1 MQTEKLWTRN
11 FVMATLSGL
20 FSALVFYITMT
31 TLALYAQR
39 VYGATASISGL
50 TASIFVIG
58 SVLGRLF
65 CGRMLESIGRKRL
78 LLTSN
83 ALFIMFGAL
92 YLVPM
97 PLAVFL
103 AVRTLHGLA
112 FGTVH
117 SALSTIV
124 VSYIPK
130 TRLGEGIGF
139 FSLNFVIATALGPFV
154 GMTISRSLSYTA
166 LFVFCTILSSIGFA
180 LAISMK
186 ISPEN
191 HRRTTNDIIEK
202 SALPLAIVIL
212 LLSLCY
218 TGVTTFL
225 EAYTESRGLAA
236 AAPVFFIVYAAFI
249 LACRPLAGKFLDK
262 KGDNAV
268 MIPTISFFGI
278 SLVVLAFSDTW
289 LLFMTAAFLMAL
301 GYGNVLNMGQ
311 AVAVKS
317 ATPERIALA
326 TSTYFMFSDT
336 GMGLGPFLV
345 GFVVAAQSY
354 GGAYLSEAVICA
366 AALVFYLLLN
376 GLKRPEYI

>member
-1 MQTEKLWTRN
+1 MATEKLWTRN

-39 VYGATASISGL
+39 VYDAGASLSGL

-58 SVLGRLF
+58 SVIGRMF
-65 CGRMLESIGRKRL
+65 CGRTLERIGRKRL
-78 LLTSN
+78 LLSAN
-83 ALFIMFGAL
+83 GLFILLSAL

-97 PLAVFL
+97 PLAAFL
-103 AVRTLHGLA
+103 ALRTVHGFA
-112 FGTVH
+112 FGVVH

-130 TRLGEGIGF
+130 ARLGEGIGF

-154 GMTISRSLSYTA
+154 GMTVSRAFSYTA
-166 LFVFCTILSSIGFA
+166 LFVFCTGLAAVGFA
-180 LAISMK
+180 LALLLRIVAEAQRRPS
-186 ISPEN
+186 N
-191 HRRTTNDIIEK
+191 HIIEK
-202 SALPLAIVIL
+202 SALPLAFVIL
-212 LLSLCY
+212 LCSLCY

-225 EAYTESRGLAA
+225 ESYTETRGLSA

-249 LACRPLAGKFLDK
+249 LAFRPLAGKLLDRR
-262 KGDNAV
+262 GDNAV
-268 MIPTISFFGI
+268 MVPTIVFFAA
-278 SLVVLAFSDTW
+278 SLVVLAFSGTW
-289 LLFMTAAFLMAL
+289 PLFLLTALLMAL

-311 AVAVKS
+311 AVAVK
-317 ATPERIALA
+317 AAPPERVALA

-345 GFVVAAQSY
+345 GLVVTARGFS
-354 GGAYLSEAVICA
+354 GAYLAEAVVCA
-366 AALVFYLLLN
+366 AALMIYLLLH
-376 GLKRPEYI
+376 GLAARRAC